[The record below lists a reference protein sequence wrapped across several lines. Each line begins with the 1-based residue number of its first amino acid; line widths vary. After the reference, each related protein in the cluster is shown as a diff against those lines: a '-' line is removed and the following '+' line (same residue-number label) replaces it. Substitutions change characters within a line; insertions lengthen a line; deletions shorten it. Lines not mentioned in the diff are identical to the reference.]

1 MQELLQHGEGAASP
15 SQSPSL
21 SSFSFLCLVP
31 EEAKTSSCMEEG
43 GYDTYVHDAL
53 GMVSG

>member
-1 MQELLQHGEGAASP
+1 MVGAVSP
-15 SQSPSL
+15 SPSL
-21 SSFSFLCLVP
+21 SPLFSSFLCLVP

>member
-1 MQELLQHGEGAASP
+1 MCRSCSSTGKGLHPPPHPSP
-15 SQSPSL
+15 L
-21 SSFSFLCLVP
+21 SSSFLCLVP